1 MFGYRDIWCYLFF
14 LKLKKNVKG
23 IIIVI
28 GKIIIVGVFE

>member
-14 LKLKKNVKG
+14 LKWIKYMKG